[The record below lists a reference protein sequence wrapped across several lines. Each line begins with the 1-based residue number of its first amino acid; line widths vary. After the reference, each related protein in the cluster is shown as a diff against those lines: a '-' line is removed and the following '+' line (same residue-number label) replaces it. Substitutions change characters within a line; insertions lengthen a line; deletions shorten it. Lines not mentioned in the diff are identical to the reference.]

1 MVVSNKWIWIINIHL
16 NGSEIGMSKET
27 KKENEKE
34 NLKGMEVMDLN
45 EDLAETEDLV
55 ETEEMEDF
63 CEVDLERRFNEK
75 TPEEKDLEVKQRKKK
90 EFFSLIVTF
99 LLAMAV
105 ALVFKNHII
114 INANVPTGSMEN
126 TIMPGDNLFGY
137 RLAYLNE
144 EPQRG
149 DIVFFYA
156 PDDES
161 QKYVK
166 RIIGLPGE
174 YIYITEGKIYID
186 NNEEPL
192 DEPYLKEEWTKG
204 TGTFVFEV
212 PEGHYF
218 MLGDNRNNSHDAR
231 FWINTYVSREKI
243 IGKALFVYYPFD
255 RIGGLE

>member
-1 MVVSNKWIWIINIHL
+1 
-16 NGSEIGMSKET
+16 MSKEI
-27 KKENEKE
+27 KKENQKTNVED
-34 NLKGMEVMDLN
+34 MEVMDLN
-45 EDLAETEDLV
+45 EESEEIEEV
-55 ETEEMEDF
+55 EGF
-63 CEVDLERRFNEK
+63 YEVDLERRFNEK
-75 TPEEKDLEVKQRKKK
+75 TPEEKELEIKQRKKK
-90 EFFSLIVTF
+90 EFFSLVITF
-99 LLAMAV
+99 LLAMVV
-105 ALVFKNHII
+105 ALGIKNYVI

-174 YIYITEGKIYID
+174 YLYITNGKIYID

-192 DEPYLKEEWTKG
+192 DEPYLKEEWTIG

-231 FWINTYVSREKI
+231 FWENKYVSKEKMI
-243 IGKALFVYYPFD
+243 
-255 RIGGLE
+255 